1 MSQLKVVYRDLNAIK
16 SNSDMRVPFN
26 PPFNPSQFGQ
36 YAGYLLI
43 VSFVLMSLFLIN
55 MVSPNKE
62 ERSLTKQLMYAALS
76 SAFASFGF
84 IFVILNG
91 GLYI

>member
-1 MSQLKVVYRDLNAIK
+1 MYRDLN
-16 SNSDMRVPFN
+16 SNKATNDMRVPYN
-26 PPFNPSQFGQ
+26 PPFNPAQFGQ

-55 MVSPNKE
+55 IVSSNKE
-62 ERSLTKQLMYAALS
+62 ERSLSKQITYAVLS

-84 IFVILNG
+84 IFMILNG